1 MNISKEFRLVLI
13 ISIMLSYLFIS
24 TGCEPDPKMIGY
36 GSNEYS
42 QLEFPGSSWNDEILS
57 EGYWK
62 AWAGGNFSIALRRA
76 GGPSPSFFLCNG
88 DSTLGQ
94 CDIPTEL
101 NANYFQYSYPPGY
114 LPESYPAQMSL
125 GLNHAVAVTQDTF
138 SLGNI
143 QVDKLFLWGDN
154 SYNQTNM
161 PDVADSVTIDQIATG
176 SNHNLILVGDIVLQQ
191 NDSLSIYEV
200 ENKRL
205 VAWGDNTYGQCNVPD
220 IFNPIPDSIR
230 IYKIEAGAN
239 HNLVFYDS
247 SGVHKLFSWGDNTYG
262 QSDISDNIALN
273 ENQKILD
280 IFSGYNHNILI
291 TYDEQVDFYS
301 ELMSGS
307 IIDELI
313 GIVPVRY
320 EDYYYYYN
328 YDSLYP
334 TAHALTIHSWG
345 DNTYGQTDT
354 PELTGIYEGFSAG
367 GYHNSIVLSENFTT
381 NYGPYG
387 PGGPGGGEY
396 TIPKSR
402 EIVSWGKND
411 FGQTEFPIK
420 YIFDAF
426 DFIPDPNTIYANS
439 PPTIASGENH
449 NLVVGAQIYRAPS
462 LNYNFLDQ
470 FNGGYGDTLY
480 QTLTLRNIGPDT
492 LFLDSL
498 KLVGGSDIFGTHPF
512 YMTNFDTE
520 FVLYGDSASFQ
531 IYCVFDS
538 AHAQSEYANL
548 RVFTSGWFDET
559 TNITLSSFFG
569 PIVNISFPE
578 SQSFYG
584 VFDETISKEVKI
596 RNIGNST
603 VYIDSM
609 VMRNGN
615 SFLIEPLGDEN
626 SIESGDSL
634 SIYVYT
640 TLPDIPMFYND
651 ILDLYVSNFNIQ
663 QYAYGLN
670 ARRFH
675 KVGDNVSIGYNPN
688 TSIAFCSQRE
698 ISGLQNPNYFS
709 LLELSETNTKIHHLD
724 FGYLKSN
731 LDSLYLSDLHNLN
744 DQFRNNPSFLNM
756 VNAEL
761 GGNPFP
767 GYWYFSV
774 DSCYQFLDEHF
785 TFDYNTASFQSSN
798 PYFEFLFEP
807 HVESVILNEI
817 GEITYI
823 DTFNLDSV
831 IQAIELALINCGI
844 NCIDNDAIAIVE
856 DTSFVFLEEGFD
868 YYDSLSIQNTSAFD
882 LPYTISTMSGSE
894 KITSALFY
902 YNYDNLESNV
912 MLNSPVN
919 TISIWFKPLMSNWS
933 DNPEGYTRFITPQSA
948 DTSTNW
954 EIMLEDNLYPR
965 IGFKYGDNDPILSQ
979 SPVWH
984 LNDTWFHCVF
994 VHDDSNNVLNV
1005 YKNGL
1010 WEATSP
1016 SSGDI
1021 LMGDQLNINTLGV
1034 GYFKG
1039 LLAQTAVWNDVL
1051 SLEEISDL
1059 YEKGPNFDLGN
1070 DGDVY
1075 NSSSNLVLYWKF
1087 NDIDQNVVMD
1097 YSGNNFHASLNGYP
1111 ESRRHT
1117 SVLPTLY
1124 QWLFVNGSTNPTIS
1138 GNGSNIVQLRIE
1150 TENLSTGT
1158 YYGMVNVSPGNTTLL
1173 NSYGFIKLVLSENL
1187 SSSVEYLPYKYSINQ
1202 NFPNPFNPITEIKY
1216 ELPID
1221 EFVELKIY
1229 DLMGRNVKNLISKY
1243 HSAGAYS
1250 IKWDGTNNVGEL
1262 VSAGMYFY
1270 TFKTNNFSQT
1280 KKMMFIK

>member
-1 MNISKEFRLVLI
+1 MNISKKFRHIPIILI
-13 ISIMLSYLFIS
+13 MSSYCLIS

-36 GSNEYS
+36 GSNEFS
-42 QLEFPGSSWNDEILS
+42 QLEFPGTSWNDEILS

-62 AWAGGNFSIALRRA
+62 AWAGGNFSIALIRG
-76 GGPSPSFFLCNG
+76 GGPSPSFFLCKG
-88 DSTLGQ
+88 DSALGQ

-101 NANYFQYSYPPGY
+101 NANYFYYSYPPGY
-114 LPESYPAQMSL
+114 IPDSYPAKMSL
-125 GLNHAVAVTQDTF
+125 GLNHTIATILDTF
-138 SLGNI
+138 ALGNV

-154 SYNQTNM
+154 SLSQTNM
-161 PDVADSVTIDQIATG
+161 PNIPDTVNIAQIAAG
-176 SNHNLILVGDIVLQQ
+176 NNHNLILIGDPVLQE
-191 NDSLSIYEV
+191 NDSVSTYNV

-205 VAWGDNTYGQCNVPD
+205 IAWGDNTYGQCNVPD
-220 IFNPIPDSIR
+220 IFNPLMDSIEV
-230 IYKIEAGAN
+230 IKIEAGAN
-239 HNLVFYDS
+239 HNLVLYDS
-247 SGVHKLFSWGDNTYG
+247 SGVQKLIAWGDNAYN
-262 QSDISDNIALN
+262 QSDLSNMPSLN
-273 ENQKILD
+273 ENEKILD
-280 IFSGYNHNILI
+280 IFSGYNHNVVI
-291 TYDEQVDFYS
+291 TYDEQIDFYS
-301 ELMSGS
+301 ELMSGA

-313 GIVPVRY
+313 SLIPASY
-320 EDYYYYYN
+320 DDDYYYYY
-328 YDSLYP
+328 YDPLYP
-334 TAHALTIHSWG
+334 TAHALSIHAWG
-345 DNTYGQTDT
+345 DNTFGQTDV
-354 PELTGIYEGFSAG
+354 PDLTGIYEGLSTG
-367 GYHNSIVLSENFTT
+367 GYHNSIVLSENFTINIGPEGPIGPQGIYTVPT
-381 NYGPYG
+381 N
-387 PGGPGGGEY
+387 
-396 TIPKSR
+396 R
-402 EIVSWGKND
+402 EIISWGKND

-426 DFIPDPNTIYANS
+426 DFIPDPSTIYANS
-439 PPTIASGENH
+439 PPTISSGENH

-480 QTLTLRNIGPDT
+480 QTLILRNIGPDT

-498 KLVGGSDIFGTHPF
+498 KLVGGSDTIGTHPF
-512 YMTNFDTE
+512 YLTNFDTE
-520 FVLYGDSASFQ
+520 FILYGDSASSQ

-548 RVFTSGWFDET
+548 RLFTSGWFDET
-559 TNITLSSFFG
+559 TNITLSSYFG

-609 VMRNGN
+609 GIRNGN

-634 SIYVYT
+634 SLYVYT
-640 TLPDIPMFYND
+640 TLPEIPMFYND
-651 ILDLYVSNFNIQ
+651 ILDLYISNFNIQ
-663 QYAYGLN
+663 QYSYGLN
-670 ARRFH
+670 ARRYH
-675 KVGDNVSIGYNPN
+675 KVGDNISIGYNPN
-688 TSIAFCSQRE
+688 TNIAYCSQRE
-698 ISGLQNPNYFS
+698 IIGLQNPNYFS
-709 LLELSETNTKIHHLD
+709 LLELSQVNTKIHHLD
-724 FGYLKSN
+724 FGYLESN
-731 LDSLYLSDLHNLN
+731 LDSSYLSDLHSLN
-744 DQFRNNPSFLNM
+744 NQFRNNPSFLNM
-756 VNAEL
+756 VKAEL

-767 GYWYFSV
+767 GYWYFSP
-774 DSCYQFLDEHF
+774 DSCDQFLNEHF
-785 TFDYNTASFQSSN
+785 PLDYNTASFQSSN

-807 HVESVILNEI
+807 HVESVLLNEV

-823 DTFNLDSV
+823 DTFNLDS
-831 IQAIELALINCGI
+831 ITQAVELALNNCGI
-844 NCIDNDAIAIVE
+844 NCIDNDALTLEE
-856 DTSFVFLEEGFD
+856 DTSFVFAEEGLE
-868 YYDSLSIQNTSAFD
+868 YYDTLSVLNTSIFD
-882 LPYTISTMSGSE
+882 LPYTISTESGSE
-894 KITSALFY
+894 QVTSALFY
-902 YNYDNLESNV
+902 YNYDNLESDII
-912 MLNSPVN
+912 LNDPVN

-933 DNPEGYTRFITPQSA
+933 DNPEGYTSFITPQSA
-948 DTSTNW
+948 DTSVNW

-965 IGFKYGDNDPILSQ
+965 IGFKYGNNDPILSQ

-1016 SSGDI
+1016 SFGDI
-1021 LMGDQLNINTLGV
+1021 LMGDQLSINTLGV

-1039 LLAQTAVWNDVL
+1039 LLAQTAVWNEVL
-1051 SLEEISDL
+1051 SLTEISEL
-1059 YEKGPNFDLGN
+1059 YDKGPNFDLGN

-1097 YSGNNFHASLNGYP
+1097 HSGNNFHANLSGYP

-1124 QWLFVNGSTNPTIS
+1124 QWLFVNGSTNSTIS

-1150 TENLSTGT
+1150 TENLSAGT

-1187 SSSVEYLPYKYSINQ
+1187 SSSVEMLPFHYSVGQ

-1216 ELPID
+1216 ELPND
-1221 EFVELKIY
+1221 EFVELIIY
-1229 DLMGRNVKNLISKY
+1229 DLMGRNVKKLISEY
-1243 HSAGAYS
+1243 HSAGTYS
-1250 IKWDGTNNVGEL
+1250 IKWNGTNNVGEL

-1280 KKMMFIK
+1280 RKMMFIK